1 MRKLASVPEILLSL
15 LDQAISAF
23 VFSFH
28 TVLCLVLLMHQ
39 SLLVM
44 LLAHKLQTMP
54 AEPTIVPLWVLQA
67 VVRASLVV
75 NLATSRESALM

>member
-1 MRKLASVPEILLSL
+1 
-15 LDQAISAF
+15 
-23 VFSFH
+23 
-28 TVLCLVLLMHQ
+28 
-39 SLLVM
+39 M

-75 NLATSRESALM
+75 NLATSRESALTVFMEFHSQISLPSLQLLVMVV